1 MYIWLIY
8 GSIYGLKKG
17 VQKNILIAKEIHFNE
32 TFSIYII
39 FVLFLSLSVIS
50 ETSNMVY
57 RSRFFNILNEKKK
70 KKNTTDSSF
79 T

>member
-1 MYIWLIY
+1 MYIWSIH
-8 GSIYGLKKG
+8 GSLYGLKKG
-17 VQKNILIAKEIHFNE
+17 VRKNILIAKEIHFNE

-57 RSRFFNILNEKKK
+57 RSRFFNILNEKK
-70 KKNTTDSSF
+70 NTTDSSF